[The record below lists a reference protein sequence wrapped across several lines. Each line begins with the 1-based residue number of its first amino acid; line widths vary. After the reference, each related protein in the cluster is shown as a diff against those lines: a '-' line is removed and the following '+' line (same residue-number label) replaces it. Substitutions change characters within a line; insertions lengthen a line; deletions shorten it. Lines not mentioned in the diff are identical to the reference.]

1 MGTILGG
8 TKMKKAILTSALSLA
23 LFAAGTTFA
32 LADPIEGKWM
42 TGDKVLLNIK
52 KCGGS
57 FCVKVVGGKY
67 DGKQSGKLKPAGD
80 KVYKGTLKQFSS
92 GISFAGTATLS
103 GNSMK
108 MIAKKFGITVKKD
121 TWKRK

>member
-1 MGTILGG
+1 
-8 TKMKKAILTSALSLA
+8 MKKAILTSALSLA
-23 LFAAGTTFA
+23 LFTAGTALA
-32 LADPIEGKWM
+32 LADPIEGKWL
-42 TGDKVLLNIK
+42 TGDKVTLNIA

-67 DGKQSGKLKPAGD
+67 NGKQSGKLSPKGG

-92 GISFAGTATLS
+92 GISFSGTATLA

-108 MIAKKFGITVKKD
+108 MVAKKFGITVKKD

>member
-1 MGTILGG
+1 
-8 TKMKKAILTSALSLA
+8 MKKAILTSALSLA
-23 LFAAGTTFA
+23 LLSVGTAFAFA
-32 LADPIEGKWM
+32 DSIEGKWM
-42 TGDKVLLNIK
+42 TGDKVLLNIA

-67 DGKQSGKLKPAGD
+67 DGKQSGKLKAEGD
-80 KVYKGTLKQFSS
+80 KIYKGTLKQFSS
-92 GISFAGTATLS
+92 GISFSGTATLS

-108 MIAKKFGITVKKD
+108 MVAKKFGITVKKD

>member
-1 MGTILGG
+1 
-8 TKMKKAILTSALSLA
+8 MKKALITSALSLA
-23 LFAAGTTFA
+23 LFAATSTFA
-32 LADPIEGKWM
+32 FADAIEGSWV
-42 TGDKVLLNIK
+42 TGDKVTLSIK
-52 KCGGS
+52 KCASS

-67 DGKQSGKLKPAGD
+67 NGKQSGKLKPAGA

-92 GISFAGTATLS
+92 GISFSGTATLS

-108 MIAKKFGITVKKD
+108 MVAKKFGITVKKD

>member
-1 MGTILGG
+1 
-8 TKMKKAILTSALSLA
+8 MKKAILTSALSLA

-42 TGDKVLLNIK
+42 TGDKVLLNIS

-57 FCVKVVGGKY
+57 FCVKVASGEYK
-67 DGKQSGKLKPAGD
+67 GKQSGKFQSSGGN
-80 KVYKGTLKQFSS
+80 VYKGKLKQFSS
-92 GISFAGTATLS
+92 GITFAGTATVS
-103 GNSMK
+103 ANSIK
-108 MIAKKFGITVKKD
+108 LVAKKFGITVKKD